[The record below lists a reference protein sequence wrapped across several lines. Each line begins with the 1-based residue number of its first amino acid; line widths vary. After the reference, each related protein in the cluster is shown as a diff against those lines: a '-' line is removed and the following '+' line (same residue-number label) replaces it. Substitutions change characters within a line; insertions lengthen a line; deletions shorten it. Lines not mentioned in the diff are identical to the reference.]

1 MREFHGAATT
11 RVSASAREVFDLI
24 TDLDRLPEWNQ
35 AIERIL
41 EHPEALTPGAEWVV
55 VMHPSG
61 TPRWKSRSHLEEIE
75 PCARLVYRSH
85 SEDTNPSYARWQ
97 WEITPAHDGVQVT
110 VSWDG
115 HPKTI
120 GRKLIAAPIRRRM
133 LEREV
138 AASLDALRR
147 TLERAGTDAT

>member
-97 WEITPAHDGVQVT
+97 WDITPAHDGVQVT
-110 VSWDG
+110 VSWDA
-115 HPKTI
+115 HPKTM
-120 GRKLIAAPIRRRM
+120 GRRLLAARIRRRM
-133 LEREV
+133 LAREV
-138 AASLDALRR
+138 PESLEALAGALRSR
-147 TLERAGTDAT
+147 EPS